1 MTDRIEA
8 MTNHSEGGTPR
19 TDEQCCAATVEEMC
33 EGTLKHYDDIST
45 KACHW
50 NNQVPQ
56 AIKFWYLEKPKLER
70 DLSAS
75 QSALAEK
82 EREVEELRQHEP
94 DLIFHDAM
102 HELGARDGES
112 FHDLAYRKAEE
123 LEAAEARAGEAEKNY
138 SELIMAVSNKWPNE
152 SRHETALRYIK
163 RMEMGDSAV
172 TTASKAAPP
181 ASPTGKEKP

>member
-75 QSALAEK
+75 QSALADK
-82 EREVEELRQHEP
+82 EREKQRLIEAFAHWHVNAGDGTDRCKACGLDLRNEIH
-94 DLIFHDAM
+94 A
-102 HELGARDGES
+102 S
-112 FHDLAYRKAEE
+112 SSY
-123 LEAAEARAGEAEKNY
+123 EAAKARQ
-138 SELIMAVSNKWPNE
+138 
-152 SRHETALRYIK
+152 R
-163 RMEMGDSAV
+163 
-172 TTASKAAPP
+172 TTRPAPP
-181 ASPTGKEKP
+181 ASPAG